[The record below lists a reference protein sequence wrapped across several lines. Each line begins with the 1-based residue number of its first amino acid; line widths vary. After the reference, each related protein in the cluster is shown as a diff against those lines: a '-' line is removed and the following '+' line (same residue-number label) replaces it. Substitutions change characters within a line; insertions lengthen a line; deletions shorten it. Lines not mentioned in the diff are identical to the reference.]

1 MDKKQFQET
10 FKGMAF
16 VEGFDS
22 WNTGGG
28 CIVDIV
34 KLSNGWFLGINDE
47 VICLYSSE
55 DQFWGEADTQLE
67 DSLSI
72 PRRMWEPC
80 ANINGRKFY
89 EQELRDLIDD
99 LWAEMPDDRIEAGN
113 WEKAGELAEY
123 EEGLR
128 YILKQ
133 KKGA

>member
-1 MDKKQFQET
+1 MDKKEFRET
-10 FKGMAF
+10 FKGMAYI
-16 VEGFDS
+16 EGFDA

-34 KLSNGWFLGINDE
+34 KLSNGWFLGLNNE
-47 VICLYSSE
+47 CVCLYSSE
-55 DQFWGEADTQLE
+55 DQFWGECDTQLE

-72 PRRMWEPC
+72 PRRMWEPR
-80 ANINGRKFY
+80 AIINGKHFY

-99 LWAEMPDDRIEAGN
+99 LWTEMPDDRIEAGN
-113 WEKAGELAEY
+113 WEKAGQLAEY

-128 YILKQ
+128 SILKQ